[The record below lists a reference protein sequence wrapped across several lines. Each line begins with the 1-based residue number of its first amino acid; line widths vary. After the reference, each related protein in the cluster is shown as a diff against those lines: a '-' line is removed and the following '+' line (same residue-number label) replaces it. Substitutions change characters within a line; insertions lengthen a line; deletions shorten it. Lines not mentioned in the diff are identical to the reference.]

1 MQLLDLRVTGENYKF
16 FYNCNLD
23 KMDYRQ
29 KMIIPSQ
36 QSTKN
41 DDEDDEDLEALRL
54 AALQSLRTKDTVH
67 NKKQPQAQVQKII
80 PDVTQT
86 SHSSYKCQRP
96 LRRGYFHNRIQQRQN
111 GNLYYQS
118 PRNPNLIAIVPV
130 DERSVL
136 QQTEL
141 ACPVEKTAPSIEP
154 YSSEVTKFHRFK
166 DNGSGSDEEDNKEQ
180 KNTVTNTE
188 TIEKGADDKTSTVVG
203 DQTETAENLKK
214 TEEDQDGINDDD
226 DDILLMADLEEEDSL
241 ERLMDEME
249 REMNVDKP
257 SERKEK
263 KSNRKENREP
273 IKKDEVGK
281 NVTQKNRTE
290 ESNVRKEIYS
300 PAPAAI
306 ILKNERQSTSPH
318 AVTRISQ
325 KRRSLSPRSR
335 SRKRS
340 PRRSPRRS
348 PIKHSKKSQR
358 EIPRYR
364 SPRKSP
370 VRYSPRSRSPKLS
383 SRSRS
388 PRLSPRR
395 SPNKSPI
402 RRSPIKRLSPR
413 GRSPKL
419 SPHSR
424 SPRPIR
430 SPKAS
435 LTKSPRLARSRS
447 PKFSPLRLSPQS
459 RSPLRSRSPKLSPR
473 RVSPSRRLSPKSK
486 SPGLSPRR
494 GSSRLISPKISPRR
508 MSPRSRSP
516 RLSPH
521 RSPWS
526 SPRNSPRLSPRR
538 KRSPRWS
545 PKELSRKHG
554 PRSITPDRIDSPLY
568 TKEPSP
574 IIKSRISPETNRVK
588 TKQKEENLEK
598 TAAIE
603 KETADV
609 INDPVLEA
617 RRRKFESTRPID
629 PINAN
634 KKIKLSKK
642 ENTSKKVDA
651 PKGGEVQSGNVR
663 KINKIADD
671 YDIQETDLCLD
682 THYEFEDFEESMENT
697 SPIAITSSV
706 NSCIDLETQKTEKEK
721 SSKKKKKRD
730 KELYQVGKLKNELPL
745 SERIG
750 KDKKCKKRK
759 DVISDGSSEDMDAI
773 FEDLVVDKE
782 SDLRTELSRRRA
794 ERLNRTVPIQSARLV
809 QSAFKGVVN
818 EVVKSN
824 AKVNQRHLVKA
835 DEKTNQK
842 EVRRVTVL
850 HRSISEIHDSEDES
864 TIDSKVPVR
873 FRLGLN
879 KQVQDSRES
888 KVSRKVSKRQG
899 RKVKHKTNLVVTNT
913 EHIL

>member
-1 MQLLDLRVTGENYKF
+1 MQLLDLRIIGVNYRF
-16 FYNCNLD
+16 FYNYNSD

-29 KMIIPSQ
+29 KIVIPNNTQ
-36 QSTKN
+36 QNTKN

-67 NKKQPQAQVQKII
+67 NKKQPPPQKNISDII
-80 PDVTQT
+80 HI
-86 SHSSYKCQRP
+86 SHSSYKGQRP

-136 QQTEL
+136 QQSDLT
-141 ACPVEKTAPSIEP
+141 CSVEKTASNIDS
-154 YSSEVTKFHRFK
+154 YSAEVSKFHRFK
-166 DNGSGSDEEDNKEQ
+166 DSGSGSDEEDNKEQ
-180 KNTVTNTE
+180 KTVITKSE
-188 TIEKGADDKTSTVVG
+188 DIKKDGIDDKTSMINEN
-203 DQTETAENLKK
+203 QTEIIENSKK
-214 TEEDQDGINDDD
+214 IEEDQEVNDDD
-226 DDILLMADLEEEDSL
+226 DDIIIMADLEEEDSL

-263 KSNRKENREP
+263 KSNKRENRESM
-273 IKKDEVGK
+273 KKDEVNK
-281 NVTQKNRTE
+281 NINQKNKIDDNNT
-290 ESNVRKEIYS
+290 RKERYS
-300 PAPAAI
+300 PAPATI
-306 ILKNERQSTSPH
+306 ILKNERRSISPH
-318 AVTRISQ
+318 TVNRISQ

-335 SRKRS
+335 SRKKS

-348 PIKHSKKSQR
+348 PIRQSKKSQR
-358 EIPRYR
+358 EITRYR

-424 SPRPIR
+424 SPKLIR
-430 SPKAS
+430 SPKTS
-435 LTKSPRLARSRS
+435 MMKSPRLARSRS

-473 RVSPSRRLSPKSK
+473 RISPMRRLSPKSK

-494 GSSRLISPKISPRR
+494 GLSRIMSPKISPRR

-516 RLSPH
+516 KLSPR

-526 SPRNSPRLSPRR
+526 SPRNSPRMSPRR

-554 PRSITPDRIDSPLY
+554 PRSISPDGTCSPSY
-568 TKEPSP
+568 TKNLSP
-574 IIKSRISPETNRVK
+574 IIKNRISPETNRMK
-588 TKQKEENLEK
+588 AKQKEENLES
-598 TAAIE
+598 TITE
-603 KETADV
+603 KEIDDI

-634 KKIKLSKK
+634 KKIKLNKK
-642 ENTSKKVDA
+642 ENISKKIESLE
-651 PKGGEVQSGNVR
+651 GGDIQSNIR
-663 KINKIADD
+663 KINKITED

-682 THYEFEDFEESMENT
+682 THYEFEEFEQNMENA
-697 SPIAITSSV
+697 SPIAISSV
-706 NSCIDLETQKTEKEK
+706 NSCIDLEIQNPEKER

-759 DVISDGSSEDMDAI
+759 DIISDGSSEDMDAI

-835 DEKTNQK
+835 DDKTNQK

-850 HRSISEIHDSEDES
+850 HRSISDIHDSEDES
-864 TIDSKVPVR
+864 SLDSKMPVR

-879 KQVQDSRES
+879 KQDSRES
-888 KVSRKVSKRQG
+888 KVSRKASKRQG
-899 RKVKHKTNLVVTNT
+899 RK
-913 EHIL
+913 E

>member
-1 MQLLDLRVTGENYKF
+1 MQLLDLRVTGVNYRF
-16 FYNCNLD
+16 FYNYNSK

-29 KMIIPSQ
+29 KKVIPSQ
-36 QSTKN
+36 QNTKN

-67 NKKQPQAQVQKII
+67 NKKQPPPQKTIS
-80 PDVTQT
+80 DVIQT
-86 SHSSYKCQRP
+86 SHSSYKGPRP
-96 LRRGYFHNRIQQRQN
+96 LRRGYFHNRMQQHQN

-130 DERSVL
+130 DECHVL

-141 ACPVEKTAPSIEP
+141 ACSVEKTAPSIES
-154 YSSEVTKFHRFK
+154 YSTEVSKFHRFK
-166 DNGSGSDEEDNKEQ
+166 DNGCGSDEDDKQQ
-180 KNTVTNTE
+180 KNVISNPE
-188 TIEKGADDKTSTVVG
+188 TIEKDSIDDKTSTVVKN
-203 DQTETAENLKK
+203 QTETTENSKK
-214 TEEDQDGINDDD
+214 TEEDQEGVNDDD
-226 DDILLMADLEEEDSL
+226 DDIIIMADLEEEDSL

-263 KSNRKENREP
+263 KGSRKESKES
-273 IKKDEVGK
+273 IKKDEVSR
-281 NVTQKNRTE
+281 NINQKSRTE
-290 ESNVRKEIYS
+290 DSNIRKESYS
-300 PAPAAI
+300 PAPATI
-306 ILKNERQSTSPH
+306 ILKNERRSISPH
-318 AVTRISQ
+318 MVNRISQ

-335 SRKRS
+335 SRKKS

-348 PIKHSKKSQR
+348 PIRQSKKSQR
-358 EIPRYR
+358 EITRYR

-424 SPRPIR
+424 SPRPLR
-430 SPKAS
+430 SPKTS
-435 LTKSPRLARSRS
+435 ITKSPRLARSRS

-459 RSPLRSRSPKLSPR
+459 RSPLRLRSPKLSPR
-473 RVSPSRRLSPKSK
+473 RMSPSRRLSPKSK

-494 GSSRLISPKISPRR
+494 GSRLLSPKLSPRR

-516 RLSPH
+516 RLSPR

-554 PRSITPDRIDSPLY
+554 PRSISPDGTGSPSY
-568 TKEPSP
+568 TKESSP
-574 IIKSRISPETNRVK
+574 IIKSRISPEINRVK
-588 TKQKEENLEK
+588 TKQKEENLEEA
-598 TAAIE
+598 TTVE
-603 KETADV
+603 KETVDV

-634 KKIKLSKK
+634 KKIKLNKK
-642 ENTSKKVDA
+642 ENTNKKVESLE
-651 PKGGEVQSGNVR
+651 GGDIQSGNVR
-663 KINKIADD
+663 KVNKITED

-682 THYEFEDFEESMENT
+682 THYEFEDFEQSMENT
-697 SPIAITSSV
+697 SPTAITSSV
-706 NSCIDLETQKTEKEK
+706 NSCMDLETQNPEKER

-824 AKVNQRHLVKA
+824 AKVNQRHLIKV

-850 HRSISEIHDSEDES
+850 HRAISDIHDSEDES
-864 TIDSKVPVR
+864 ALDSKVPVR

-879 KQVQDSRES
+879 KQVQDTRES
-888 KVSRKVSKRQG
+888 KVSRKASKRQG
-899 RKVKHKTNLVVTNT
+899 RKVNHKVNLTVTNI

>member
-1 MQLLDLRVTGENYKF
+1 MQLVEDLRVVSENYKF
-16 FYNCNLD
+16 FHNCYSD

-29 KMIIPSQ
+29 KVVIPSQ

-54 AALQSLRTKDTVH
+54 AALQSLRAKDTVH
-67 NKKQPQAQVQKII
+67 SKKQSLPQIKKIVPEI
-80 PDVTQT
+80 TQT
-86 SHSSYKCQRP
+86 ARP
-96 LRRGYFHNRIQQRQN
+96 LYKGQRLPRRGGYFPNRLQQRQN

-130 DERSVL
+130 DEHSLL
-136 QQTEL
+136 QQTDI
-141 ACPVEKTAPSIEP
+141 AHSTEKTGPVVES
-154 YSSEVTKFHRFK
+154 YSTEVSKFQRFK
-166 DNGSGSDEEDNKEQ
+166 DNGSGSDDEDNKDQ
-180 KNTVTNTE
+180 RSIIAKTE
-188 TIEKGADDKTSTVVG
+188 TVEKDGVEVETPSAVAES
-203 DQTETAENLKK
+203 QTETVESLKK
-214 TEEDQDGINDDD
+214 TEEDQDDINDDD

-263 KSNRKENREP
+263 RNNKKDSKES
-273 IKKDEVGK
+273 IKKDDIGR
-281 NVTQKNRTE
+281 NTNQKNRTE
-290 ESNVRKEIYS
+290 DSNNRKGSHS
-300 PAPAAI
+300 PAPTVTG
-306 ILKNERQSTSPH
+306 LKNERRSMSPH
-318 AVTRISQ
+318 TNRILQ

-335 SRKRS
+335 SRKKS

-348 PIKHSKKSQR
+348 PIRQSKKSQR
-358 EIPRYR
+358 DVTRYR

-383 SRSRS
+383 PRSRS

-402 RRSPIKRLSPR
+402 RRSPVKKLSPR
-413 GRSPKL
+413 GRSPRL

-424 SPRPIR
+424 SPRR
-430 SPKAS
+430 SPKSS
-435 LTKSPRLARSRS
+435 LTRSPRLTRSRS

-459 RSPLRSRSPKLSPR
+459 RSPLRSRTPKLSPR
-473 RVSPSRRLSPKSK
+473 RVSPPRRLSPKSK

-494 GSSRLISPKISPRR
+494 GSSRLMSPKMSPRR
-508 MSPRSRSP
+508 VSPRTRSP
-516 RLSPH
+516 RLSPR

-526 SPRNSPRLSPRR
+526 SPRNSPRTSPRR
-538 KRSPRWS
+538 RRSPRWS
-545 PKELSRKHG
+545 PKELPRKHG
-554 PRSITPDRIDSPLY
+554 PRSVTPDGTDSPLY
-568 TKEPSP
+568 AKESSP
-574 IIKSRISPETNRVK
+574 ILKGRLSPETNRIKV
-588 TKQKEENLEK
+588 KQKEETFEK
-598 TAAIE
+598 TTPVE
-603 KETADV
+603 KETTDT
-609 INDPVLEA
+609 ISDPVLEA

-629 PINAN
+629 PINVN

-642 ENTSKKVDA
+642 ENTSKKIESLE
-651 PKGGEVQSGNVR
+651 GGEPQSANTR
-663 KINKIADD
+663 KMNKVAED
-671 YDIQETDLCLD
+671 YDIQDTDLCLD
-682 THYEFEDFEESMENT
+682 THYDFEEFEESMENT

-706 NSCIDLETQKTEKEK
+706 NSCIDVEPQKVEKERT
-721 SSKKKKKRD
+721 SKKKKKRD
-730 KELYQVGKLKNELPL
+730 KELYQVGKLKSELPL

-759 DVISDGSSEDMDAI
+759 DVISDGPSEDVDAI
-773 FEDLVVDKE
+773 FEDITVDEE

-824 AKVNQRHLVKA
+824 AKANQRHLIKV
-835 DEKTNQK
+835 DEKSNQK

-850 HRSISEIHDSEDES
+850 HRSIPELHDSEDDS
-864 TIDSKVPVR
+864 TLDSKVPVR

-879 KQVQDSRES
+879 KQVQDTRES
-888 KVSRKVSKRQG
+888 KTSRKASKRQG
-899 RKVKHKTNLVVTNT
+899 RK
-913 EHIL
+913 E

>member
-1 MQLLDLRVTGENYKF
+1 MQLLDLCVTGINYRF
-16 FYNCNLD
+16 CYSYNLD

-36 QSTKN
+36 QNTKN

-54 AALQSLRTKDTVH
+54 AALQSLRTKDTIH
-67 NKKQPQAQVQKII
+67 NKKQPPPQKTIS
-80 PDVTQT
+80 DVMQT
-86 SHSSYKCQRP
+86 SHSSYKGQRP
-96 LRRGYFHNRIQQRQN
+96 LRRGYFHNRLQQRQN

-136 QQTEL
+136 QQTDL
-141 ACPVEKTAPSIEP
+141 ACSIEKAAPNIEP
-154 YSSEVTKFHRFK
+154 YSTEVSKFHRFK
-166 DNGSGSDEEDNKEQ
+166 DNGSGTDEEDNKEQ
-180 KNTVTNTE
+180 KKTVKKSE
-188 TIEKGADDKTSTVVG
+188 IVEKDSIDDKTSIIIEN
-203 DQTETAENLKK
+203 QTETTKNSKK
-214 TEEDQDGINDDD
+214 IEEDQDGVNDDD
-226 DDILLMADLEEEDSL
+226 DDIIIMADLEEEDSL

-263 KSNRKENREP
+263 KSNKKESRES
-273 IKKDEVGK
+273 IKKDEITR
-281 NVTQKNRTE
+281 NVSQKTRIEDTNIQK
-290 ESNVRKEIYS
+290 ESYS
-300 PAPAAI
+300 PAPVTM
-306 ILKNERQSTSPH
+306 ILKNERRSISPH
-318 AVTRISQ
+318 TINRISQ

-335 SRKRS
+335 SRKKS

-348 PIKHSKKSQR
+348 PIRQSKKSQR
-358 EIPRYR
+358 EIMRYR

-402 RRSPIKRLSPR
+402 RSPVKRLSPR

-430 SPKAS
+430 SPKTS
-435 LTKSPRLARSRS
+435 TTKSPRLARSRS

-459 RSPLRSRSPKLSPR
+459 RSPLRSRSPNLSPR
-473 RVSPSRRLSPKSK
+473 RTSPSRRLSPKSK

-494 GSSRLISPKISPRR
+494 GPSRLLSPKVSPRR

-516 RLSPH
+516 RLSPR

-545 PKELSRKHG
+545 PKEFSRKHG
-554 PRSITPDRIDSPLY
+554 PRSITPDGTCSPSY
-568 TKEPSP
+568 TKESLS
-574 IIKSRISPETNRVK
+574 IIKSRISPEINRIK
-588 TKQKEENLEK
+588 TKQKEENLDDA
-598 TAAIE
+598 TMIE
-603 KETADV
+603 KESTDI

-617 RRRKFESTRPID
+617 RRKKFESTRPID

-634 KKIKLSKK
+634 KKIKLNKK
-642 ENTSKKVDA
+642 ENTSKKIESVEGD
-651 PKGGEVQSGNVR
+651 VQIGNVR
-663 KINKIADD
+663 KVNKITED

-682 THYEFEDFEESMENT
+682 THYEFEEFEQSMESA

-706 NSCIDLETQKTEKEK
+706 NSCLDLETQNPEKEK

-824 AKVNQRHLVKA
+824 AKVNQRHLVKT
-835 DEKTNQK
+835 DEKANQK

-850 HRSISEIHDSEDES
+850 HRTISDIHDSEDES
-864 TIDSKVPVR
+864 TVDSKVPVR

-879 KQVQDSRES
+879 KQVQDTRES
-888 KVSRKVSKRQG
+888 KVSRKASKRQG
-899 RKVKHKTNLVVTNT
+899 RK
-913 EHIL
+913 E

>member
-1 MQLLDLRVTGENYKF
+1 MQALDLRVGGNNYKF
-16 FYNCNLD
+16 CSNCNSN

-36 QSTKN
+36 QNAKN

-54 AALQSLRTKDTVH
+54 AALQSLRTKDAVH
-67 NKKQPQAQVQKII
+67 NKKQSLPQVQKI
-80 PDVTQT
+80 DVTQ
-86 SHSSYKCQRP
+86 SFHPLYKGQRP
-96 LRRGYFHNRIQQRQN
+96 LRRGYFHNRMQQRQN

-118 PRNPNLIAIVPV
+118 PRNPNLIAIVPMEEHV
-130 DERSVL
+130 VL
-136 QQTEL
+136 QQADIT
-141 ACPVEKTAPSIEP
+141 CPVEKTDTSVDS
-154 YSSEVTKFHRFK
+154 YSTEVSKFHRFK

-180 KNTVTNTE
+180 KNINIKEEPIENDGIKSETPFAMTE
-188 TIEKGADDKTSTVVG
+188 NQVEI
-203 DQTETAENLKK
+203 AESQKK
-214 TEEDQDGINDDD
+214 IEEDQDVVNDDD

-257 SERKEK
+257 SEKREK
-263 KSNRKENREP
+263 KSNKKDGKES
-273 IKKDEVGK
+273 IKKDDVGR
-281 NVTQKNRTE
+281 NSSQKNRTE
-290 ESNVRKEIYS
+290 DSNIRKESYAS
-300 PAPAAI
+300 ASTVSV
-306 ILKNERQSTSPH
+306 LKSERRSISPH
-318 AVTRISQ
+318 IGNRIPQ

-335 SRKRS
+335 SRKKS

-348 PIKHSKKSQR
+348 PARQLKKSQR
-358 EIPRYR
+358 EISRYR

-402 RRSPIKRLSPR
+402 RRSPIKKLSPR
-413 GRSPKL
+413 GRSPRL

-435 LTKSPRLARSRS
+435 LAKSPRLTRSRS

-459 RSPLRSRSPKLSPR
+459 RSPLRTRSPKLSPKR
-473 RVSPSRRLSPKSK
+473 ASPLRRLSPKSK

-494 GSSRLISPKISPRR
+494 GSLQLPSPKISPRR
-508 MSPRSRSP
+508 ISPRTRSP
-516 RLSPH
+516 RLSPR

-545 PKELSRKHG
+545 PKESCRKHG
-554 PRSITPDRIDSPLY
+554 PRSVTPDGTNSPSY
-568 TKEPSP
+568 TKESSP
-574 IIKSRISPETNRVK
+574 LPKSRISPEVTRIK
-588 TKQKEENLEK
+588 SKQKEDNFEK
-598 TAAIE
+598 VTLAE
-603 KETADV
+603 KETTDV
-609 INDPVLEA
+609 ISDPILEA
-617 RRRKFESTRPID
+617 RRRKFECTRPID

-642 ENTSKKVDA
+642 ENTSKKVEFLEGADFQSSNA
-651 PKGGEVQSGNVR
+651 RKVAEDYEV
-663 KINKIADD
+663 
-671 YDIQETDLCLD
+671 QETDLCLD
-682 THYEFEDFEESMENT
+682 DQYEFEEFEESMENT
-697 SPIAITSSV
+697 SPVTITSSV
-706 NSCIDLETQKTEKEK
+706 NSSVDVESQKSEKEK

-759 DVISDGSSEDMDAI
+759 DVVSDGPSDDMDAI
-773 FEDLVVDKE
+773 FEDIAIEEE

-818 EVVKSN
+818 EVVKNN
-824 AKVNQRHLVKA
+824 AKANQRHLVKT
-835 DEKTNQK
+835 DDKTNQK

-850 HRSISEIHDSEDES
+850 HRPISDLHDSEDES
-864 TIDSKVPVR
+864 TLDSKMPVR

-879 KQVQDSRES
+879 KQVHDTRES
-888 KVSRKVSKRQG
+888 KVSRKASKRQG
-899 RKVKHKTNLVVTNT
+899 RKVKHKVNLTLINS